1 MPLTR
6 QDFRFLDRLR
16 VRWAEVDMQKIVF
29 NGHYL
34 MYFDTAVAGY
44 WRAQAMPYA
53 DTMAPL
59 QGDLF
64 VRKATVEYLG
74 SARYDDL
81 CDVGVRCA
89 RIGNS
94 SLTFEA
100 ALFRA
105 DQLLVT
111 GELVYVFADPHTQ
124 TSRPVPTALRE
135 AWLGFE
141 AGVAP
146 VNLHVGTWADLQTP
160 AMALRHAVFAEEQG
174 IPANLMSDP
183 ADTDA
188 THAVAFN
195 RLGLAVATGRWVPH
209 APGVAK
215 VGRMAV
221 HAGLRGGGLGRQ
233 VLQGLVDSARQAGCQ
248 QVLLHAQASAVGF
261 YQRLGYQAVG
271 AAFEEAGIQHQAM
284 TLAI

>member
-1 MPLTR
+1 MQQLYVYY
-6 QDFRFLDRLR
+6 R
-16 VRWAEVDMQKIVF
+16 VDLAQLPAAVAAV
-29 NGHYL
+29 
-34 MYFDTAVAGY
+34 TAV
-44 WRAQAMPYA
+44 QARW
-53 DTMAPL
+53 L
-59 QGDLF
+59 
-64 VRKATVEYLG
+64 VRHPQAHL
-74 SARYDDL
+74 
-81 CDVGVRCA
+81 
-89 RIGNS
+89 
-94 SLTFEA
+94 
-100 ALFRA
+100 ALLR
-105 DQLLVT
+105 
-111 GELVYVFADPHTQ
+111 
-124 TSRPVPTALRE
+124 RPELRE

-141 AGVAP
+141 AGVPP
-146 VNLHVGTWADLQTP
+146 VDVRVGGWADLQTP

-221 HAGLRGGGLGRQ
+221 HAGLRGNGLGRQ

>member
-1 MPLTR
+1 MTLKR
-6 QDFRFLDRLR
+6 SDFRFFHRLR

-44 WRAQAMPYA
+44 WRAQAMPYE
-53 DTMAPL
+53 DTMRPL

-64 VRKATVEYLG
+64 VRKATVDYLG

-89 RIGNS
+89 RIGTS

-100 ALFRA
+100 ALFRG

-111 GELVYVFADPHTQ
+111 GELVYVFADPATQ
-124 TSRPVPTALRE
+124 TSRPVPQALRE

-141 AGVAP
+141 AGVP
-146 VNLHVGTWADLQTP
+146 PLDLRVGGWAELQAP

-183 ADTDA
+183 ADEA
-188 THAVAFN
+188 AMHAVAFN
-195 RLGLAVATGRWVPH
+195 RLGLGVATGRWVPH

-221 HAGLRGGGLGRQ
+221 HGALRHSGLGRQ
-233 VLQGLVDSARQAGCQ
+233 VLQALVDSARAAGHREL
-248 QVLLHAQASAVGF
+248 LLHAQASAVGF
-261 YQRLGYQAVG
+261 YDKLGYVRAG
-271 AAFEEAGIQHQAM
+271 APFEEAGIQHQAM
-284 TLAI
+284 TLAL